1 MPRIQSDYAFSQEF
15 ELRLIAQHPV
25 IIWAKALFININP
38 ATT

>member
-1 MPRIQSDYAFSQEF
+1 MPRIQSNKNFSKALGYF
-15 ELRLIAQHPV
+15 LIAQHTV